1 MKKVLMAMAVCLLTA
16 CESGYYGGEPVSEEQ
31 PIEMKTKKFTFNVK
45 GDFASPVFSG
55 DELTNGMKKAA
66 ALSADGQDM
75 TDLWVF
81 DYMDG
86 ALVQSVHQTNEDAD
100 FGKPIM
106 QLQYGSHHVYFVAS
120 RGVGAAVDG
129 SVMTWSS
136 VKDTFWKDY
145 EVDVVSTSNGNRA
158 VTLDRVVTKL
168 KMTAIDEVPAGCA
181 SVTITP
187 ATWYYGLDYTTG
199 QPTAAQTKDVVI
211 NVPSSYIGTT
221 GSLVMSI
228 FSFSTATE
236 WTTDV
241 TLTAKDSGGD
251 VLGQATITN
260 APFKAN
266 RCTEY
271 SGPLFGTDGEIIVG
285 LNAEWETSFTGIW

>member
-1 MKKVLMAMAVCLLTA
+1 MKKVLLIFAVGILTA
-16 CESGYYGGEPVSEEQ
+16 CESGYYGGEAVSEE
-31 PIEMKTKKFTFNVK
+31 ETTEVKTKKFTFNVK

-55 DELTNGMKKAA
+55 DELTSGIKKAA

-75 TDLWVF
+75 TDLWVY

-86 ALVQSVHQTNEDAD
+86 VLVQSVHQTNDDVD
-100 FGKPIM
+100 FGKPVM

-129 SVMTWSS
+129 SVITWSS

-168 KMTAIDEVPAGCA
+168 KLTATDEVPTGCA
-181 SVTITP
+181 SVTIAP
-187 ATWYYGLDYTTG
+187 ATWYSGLDYMTG

-211 NVPSSYIGTT
+211 NVPASYIGTT

-228 FSFSTATE
+228 FSFSGSTE

-241 TLTAKDSGGD
+241 TLTAKNGSND
-251 VLGQATITN
+251 VIGQASIVN

-271 SGPLFGTDGEIIVG
+271 SGPLFGAGGEMTVG
-285 LNAEWETSFTGIW
+285 LNSEWETSFTGMW

>member
-1 MKKVLMAMAVCLLTA
+1 MKKVLFMILSAAMLAA
-16 CESGYYGGEPVSEEQ
+16 CESGYYGGEVNRDEPSRVE
-31 PIEMKTKKFTFNVK
+31 TKKFTFTVK

-55 DELTNGMKKAA
+55 DELTNGIKKAA

-86 ALVQSVHQTNEDAD
+86 VLVQSVHQISDDAD
-100 FGKPIM
+100 FGKPVM

-120 RGVGAAVDG
+120 RGVSAAVDG
-129 SVMTWSS
+129 SVITWSS

-168 KMTAIDEVPAGCA
+168 KLTAIDEVPTGCA

-199 QPTAAQTKDVVI
+199 QPTTAQTKDVVI

-221 GSLVMSI
+221 GSLVLSV
-228 FSFSTATE
+228 FSFSAATE
-236 WTTDV
+236 WATDV
-241 TLTAKDSGGD
+241 ALTAKDSDGG
-251 VLGQATITN
+251 VLGQATIAN

-271 SGPLFGTDGEIIVG
+271 SGPLFGTDGEITVG
-285 LNAEWETSFTGIW
+285 LNAEWETSFTGTW

>member
-1 MKKVLMAMAVCLLTA
+1 MKKVLLILAVGILTA
-16 CESGYYGGEPVSEEQ
+16 CESGYYGGEAVSEE
-31 PIEMKTKKFTFNVK
+31 ETTEVKTKKFTFNVK
-45 GDFASPVFSG
+45 GDFTSPVFSG
-55 DELTNGMKKAA
+55 DELSGMKKVA

-81 DYMDG
+81 DYIDG

-100 FGKPIM
+100 FGKPVM
-106 QLQYGSHHVYFVAS
+106 QLAYGQHHVYFVAS

-129 SVMTWSS
+129 SVITWSS

-168 KMTAIDEVPAGCA
+168 KLTAIDEVPTGCA

-199 QPTAAQTKDVVI
+199 QPSAAQTKDVMI

-221 GSLVMSI
+221 GSLVMSV
-228 FSFSTATE
+228 FSFSGSSE

-241 TLTAKDSGGD
+241 TITAKSSGDD
-251 VLGQATITN
+251 VIGQASIAN

-271 SGPLFGTDGEIIVG
+271 SGPLFGSGGEMTVG
-285 LNAEWETSFTGIW
+285 LNYEWETSFTGTW